1 MNEKVKAMRF
11 IADSF
16 DKEYDRYVFLA
27 SRLRDEIYKDLQ
39 KLSKILEEKQDE
51 PELVEFLTETR
62 TELADIYEI
71 VYARADKIGEKR
83 LGLYAKVAKMYEQSG
98 ELETASEMYFK
109 SYDTYHE
116 KGFELLDKLVKLKKS
131 KSIDNQLP
139 KEDDDSEFLLGW
151 ADKGSMLAEQ
161 GKHEE
166 AIVCFDTAISM
177 DKKLGCDEDSDIL
190 FRKGSSL
197 KKLGRDKEAEQCF
210 TKAEKLL

>member
-11 IADSF
+11 IAESF
-16 DKEYDRYVFLA
+16 DKEYETYVFLA
-27 SRLRDEIYKDLQ
+27 ARLRDKTYADLQ

-71 VYARADKIGEKR
+71 AYARADKIGEKR
-83 LGLYAKVAKMYEQSG
+83 LGLYEKVAKMYEQSG

-109 SYDTYHE
+109 SYDTYQK
-116 KGFELLDKLVKLKKS
+116 KGFELLDKLKKS
-131 KSIDNQLP
+131 KSTDNPLP
-139 KEDDDSEFLLGW
+139 KEEKEDDSEFLLGW
-151 ADKGSMLAEQ
+151 VDKGSILDEQ
-161 GKHEE
+161 GKYEE

-177 DKKLGCDEDSDIL
+177 DKRLGCDEDSDIL
-190 FRKGSSL
+190 FRKGNSL
-197 KKLGRDKEAEQCF
+197 KKLGRHEEAEQCF